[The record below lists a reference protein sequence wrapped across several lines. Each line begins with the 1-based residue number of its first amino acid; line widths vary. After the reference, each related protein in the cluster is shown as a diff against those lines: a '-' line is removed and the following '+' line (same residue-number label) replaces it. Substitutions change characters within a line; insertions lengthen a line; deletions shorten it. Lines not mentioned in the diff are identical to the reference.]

1 MRLIYF
7 RFRAALVLFF
17 MIICIT
23 NQTSAQNNTEIG
35 AKLDSLYR
43 SRSYNALENY
53 ALRLLINTDSLDTTE
68 RAKLH
73 KYLGIVYIIQGREDE
88 GKLEFTRWLA
98 LDSNGYMDSFNY
110 PPRIVQIFQEA
121 KAESATFSEIF
132 PPPTLQRWKP
142 SPSSALKSVLVP
154 GWGQIVQGKKRK
166 GIYIFTAQ
174 AVSLSG
180 WLVSEHNFD
189 IADKAYHTETD
200 PERFDKKYD
209 IANNWNKARWSFI
222 AASIAVYVFAQTDFI
237 LFPSYVSLSESN
249 NISTVHSS
257 PHQFSPTNDIHKYIV
272 ITIKF

>member
-7 RFRAALVLFF
+7 RFHIATIFLFVIF
-17 MIICIT
+17 IT
-23 NQTSAQNNTEIG
+23 FQSSAQSNGDIG
-35 AKLDSLYR
+35 SKLDSLYR
-43 SRSYNALENY
+43 SRSYAALENY
-53 ALRLLINTDSLDTTE
+53 ALRLLLNADSLITIE
-68 RAKLH
+68 QAELH

-88 GKLEFTRWLA
+88 GKLEFIRWLK
-98 LDSNGYMDSFNY
+98 LDSNGYIDSFNY
-110 PPRIVQIFQEA
+110 PPRIVEIFQEA
-121 KAESATFSEIF
+121 KAESATLTEIL
-132 PPPTLQRWKP
+132 PGPTIQRWEP
-142 SPSSALKSVLVP
+142 SLSSAMKSVLVP

-189 IADKAYHTETD
+189 ISDKAYHTETD
-200 PERFDKKYD
+200 PEKFDEKYD

-237 LFPSYVSLSESN
+237 LFTSYISLNESN
-249 NISTVHSS
+249 NISTEHSS
-257 PHQFSPTNDIHKYIV
+257 PHQFSPTIDINKFIV